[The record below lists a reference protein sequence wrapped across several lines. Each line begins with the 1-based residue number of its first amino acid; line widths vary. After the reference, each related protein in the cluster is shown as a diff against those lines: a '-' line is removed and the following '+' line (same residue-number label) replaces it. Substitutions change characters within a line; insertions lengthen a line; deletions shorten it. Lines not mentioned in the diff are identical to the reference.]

1 MGDEYVVFTKDSGC
15 HFRSAVDVWE
25 GGSLFLWGLVG
36 VFLGSFQ
43 LFLLCVAVF
52 ANEIDGVVVF
62 DEHVVEVFA
71 LFFFALGCVIVTF
84 NAIV

>member
-15 HFRSAVDVWE
+15 HFRSAVDVWK
-25 GGSLFLWGLVG
+25 GGYLFLWGLVS
-36 VFLGSFQ
+36 VFFGCLQ
-43 LFLLCVAVF
+43 LFLRCVAVF

-71 LFFFALGCVIVTF
+71 LFFFALGCVAVSF
-84 NAIV
+84 NAIE

>member
-1 MGDEYVVFTKDSGC
+1 MC
-15 HFRSAVDVWE
+15 LR
-25 GGSLFLWGLVG
+25 
-36 VFLGSFQ
+36 

-52 ANEIDGVVVF
+52 ANKIDGLVVF

-71 LFFFALGCVIVTF
+71 LFFFALDCAAVSF